1 LNGDIAVRASGGL
14 GAKGWGAKGWGA
26 KGWGAKG
33 WGAKGWGAD
42 YKGRRDD
49 QPPIVNARHANLP
62 SVSGD

>member
-14 GAKGWGAKGWGA
+14 GAKGWGAKGWE
-26 KGWGAKG
+26 
-33 WGAKGWGAD
+33 AD